1 MFNGLIVGTVRPY
14 VNGTA
19 DKNGLEPKI
28 INVLAGKCP
37 NRNVISGTI
46 ADNLGLGDNKTFL
59 FQVRETEPSAQ
70 YGRQFSYVITK
81 ELDAMEIVKVSKE
94 LGAAVIFSVDGD
106 AGKPAVVTRNTEIVE
121 EV

>member
-1 MFNGLIVGTVRPY
+1 MFNELIVGTVRPFA
-14 VNGTA
+14 NGTA

-28 INVLAGKCP
+28 INVLSGKCP

-46 ADNLGLGDNKTFL
+46 ADNLGLEDNKTYL
-59 FQVRETEPSAQ
+59 FQVRETEPNDR
-70 YGRQFSYVITK
+70 YGRQFSYVVTK

-94 LGAAVIFSVDGD
+94 LGSAIIFSVDGD
-106 AGKPAVVTRNTEIVE
+106 AARPAVVTRNTEIVE